1 MESSIGL
8 PLNLN
13 GWLMENPQSISLV
26 LSWLFH
32 FFLDGL
38 KFAQFLFR
46 VFLVCLKLKEVKHCW
61 GKKCLGPSMVGD
73 VHAFLDSLPSVQFY
87 EPDVDL
93 IFKKIH

>member
-1 MESSIGL
+1 MVNGKSSIHI
-8 PLNLN
+8 
-13 GWLMENPQSISLV
+13 ISSELV
-26 LSWLFH
+26 VP

-38 KFAQFLFR
+38 KFAQFLFI